1 MANTTNAVI
10 GNDRCF
16 YMTDGKGTGK
26 FVWIGGEQ
34 SNSFSRSAEA
44 IEVSDKSTDWTQF
57 IAGKK
62 NATASVTVFVDD
74 SASEPQHQLLTALHK
89 GETVYCFIGKLSAA
103 ESGTPS
109 EGDLF
114 EAIVTE
120 CSDTND
126 FGAVATRSISLQV
139 TGEPTHYPTIA
150 D

>member
-1 MANTTNAVI
+1 MAVLGNERRCYITTAE
-10 GNDRCF
+10 G
-16 YMTDGKGTGK
+16 GTYT
-26 FVWIGGEQ
+26 WLAGEQ
-34 SNSFSRSAEA
+34 NNSFNRSAEA

-89 GETVYCFIGKLSAA
+89 GETVYCFIGKLG
-103 ESGTPS
+103 GTGSQEPS

>member
-1 MANTTNAVI
+1 MAVLGNERRCYITTEE
-10 GNDRCF
+10 G
-16 YMTDGKGTGK
+16 GTYT
-26 FVWIGGEQ
+26 WLAGEQ
-34 SNSFSRSAEA
+34 NNSFNRSAEA

-74 SASEPQHQLLTALHK
+74 TASAPQHQMLSALHK
-89 GETVYCFIGKLSAA
+89 GTTVYCFIGKLA
-103 ESGTPS
+103 ETGGQTPS

>member
-1 MANTTNAVI
+1 MAVLGNERRCYITTAE
-10 GNDRCF
+10 GGA
-16 YMTDGKGTGK
+16 YT
-26 FVWIGGEQ
+26 WLAGEQ
-34 SNSFSRSAEA
+34 NNSFNRSAEA

-74 SASEPQHQLLTALHK
+74 TASAPQHQMLSALHK
-89 GETVYCFIGKLSAA
+89 GTTVYCFIGKLGGTGSQ
-103 ESGTPS
+103 TPS

-139 TGEPTHYPTIA
+139 TGEPTHYPAIA

>member
-1 MANTTNAVI
+1 MAVLGNERRCYITTAE
-10 GNDRCF
+10 GDS
-16 YMTDGKGTGK
+16 YT
-26 FVWIGGEQ
+26 WLAGEQ
-34 SNSFSRSAEA
+34 NNSFNRSAEA

-74 SASEPQHQLLTALHK
+74 TASAPQHQMLSALHR
-89 GETVYCFIGKLSAA
+89 GTTVYCFIGKLGGTGSQ
-103 ESGTPS
+103 TPS

>member
-1 MANTTNAVI
+1 MAVLGNERRCYITTAE
-10 GNDRCF
+10 G
-16 YMTDGKGTGK
+16 GTYT
-26 FVWIGGEQ
+26 WLAGEQ
-34 SNSFSRSAEA
+34 NNSFNRSAEA

-74 SASEPQHQLLTALHK
+74 TASAPQHQMLSALHK
-89 GETVYCFIGKLSAA
+89 GTTVYCFIGKLG
-103 ESGTPS
+103 GTGSQEPS

>member
-1 MANTTNAVI
+1 MAVL
-10 GNDRCF
+10 GNERRC
-16 YMTDGKGTGK
+16 YITSTKTGGTFTWLK
-26 FVWIGGEQ
+26 GEQ
-34 SNSFSRSAEA
+34 NNSFNRSAEA

-62 NATASVTVFVDD
+62 NATASVTVFADD

-89 GETVYCFIGKLSAA
+89 GETVYCFIGKLGGT
-103 ESGTPS
+103 ENQTPS

-139 TGEPTHYPTIA
+139 TGEPTHYPSIA
-150 D
+150 E

>member
-1 MANTTNAVI
+1 MAVLGNERRCYITTAE
-10 GNDRCF
+10 G
-16 YMTDGKGTGK
+16 GTYT
-26 FVWIGGEQ
+26 WLAGEQ
-34 SNSFSRSAEA
+34 NNSFNRSAEA

-62 NATASVTVFVDD
+62 NATAGVTVFVDD
-74 SASEPQHQLLTALHK
+74 TASAPQHQMLSALHK
-89 GETVYCFIGKLSAA
+89 GTTVYCFIGKLGGTGSQ
-103 ESGTPS
+103 TPS

>member
-1 MANTTNAVI
+1 MAVLGNERRCYLTTGSEGGA
-10 GNDRCF
+10 
-16 YMTDGKGTGK
+16 YT
-26 FVWIGGEQ
+26 WLAGEQ
-34 SNSFSRSAEA
+34 NNSFSRSAEA

-74 SASEPQHQLLTALHK
+74 TASAPQHQMLSALHR
-89 GETVYCFIGKLSAA
+89 GTTVFCFIGKVNGSSA
-103 ESGTPS
+103 T
-109 EGDLF
+109 EGDMF

-139 TGEPTHYPTIA
+139 TGEPAHYPSIS
-150 D
+150 

>member
-1 MANTTNAVI
+1 MAVLGNERRCYITTA
-10 GNDRCF
+10 
-16 YMTDGKGTGK
+16 KGGTYT
-26 FVWIGGEQ
+26 WLAGEQ
-34 SNSFSRSAEA
+34 NNSFNRSAEA
-44 IEVSDKSTDWTQF
+44 LEVSDKSTDWTQF

-74 SASEPQHQLLTALHK
+74 TASAPQHQMLSALHK
-89 GETVYCFIGKLSAA
+89 GETVYCFIGKLSGAT
-103 ESGTPS
+103 SNQTPT

-139 TGEPTHYPTIA
+139 TGEPTHYPTIG

>member
-1 MANTTNAVI
+1 MAVLGNERRCYITTAE
-10 GNDRCF
+10 G
-16 YMTDGKGTGK
+16 GTYT
-26 FVWIGGEQ
+26 WLAGEQ
-34 SNSFSRSAEA
+34 NNSFNRSAEA

-74 SASEPQHQLLTALHK
+74 TASAPQHQMLSALHK
-89 GETVYCFIGKLSAA
+89 GTTVYCFIGKLGGTGSQ
-103 ESGTPS
+103 TPS

-139 TGEPTHYPTIA
+139 TGEPTHYPSIA

>member
-1 MANTTNAVI
+1 MAVLGNERRCYITTAE
-10 GNDRCF
+10 G
-16 YMTDGKGTGK
+16 GTYT
-26 FVWIGGEQ
+26 WLAGEQ
-34 SNSFSRSAEA
+34 NNSFNRSAEA

-74 SASEPQHQLLTALHK
+74 TASAPQHQMLSALHK
-89 GETVYCFIGKLSAA
+89 GTTVYCFIGKLGGTGSQ
-103 ESGTPS
+103 TPS

-139 TGEPTHYPTIA
+139 TGEPDHFPKIEE
-150 D
+150 

>member
-1 MANTTNAVI
+1 MAVLGNERRCYITTAE
-10 GNDRCF
+10 G
-16 YMTDGKGTGK
+16 GTYI
-26 FVWIGGEQ
+26 WLAGEQ
-34 SNSFSRSAEA
+34 NNSFNRSAEA

-74 SASEPQHQLLTALHK
+74 TASAPQHQMLSALHK
-89 GETVYCFIGKLSAA
+89 GTTVYCFIGKLGGTGSQ
-103 ESGTPS
+103 TPS

>member
-1 MANTTNAVI
+1 MAVLGNERRCYITTAE
-10 GNDRCF
+10 GGQ
-16 YMTDGKGTGK
+16 YT
-26 FVWIGGEQ
+26 WLAGEQ
-34 SNSFSRSAEA
+34 NNSFNRSAEA

-74 SASEPQHQLLTALHK
+74 TASAPQHQMLSALHK
-89 GETVYCFIGKLSAA
+89 GTTVYCFIGKLGGTGSQ
-103 ESGTPS
+103 TPS

>member
-1 MANTTNAVI
+1 MAVLGNERRCYITTAE
-10 GNDRCF
+10 G
-16 YMTDGKGTGK
+16 GTYT
-26 FVWIGGEQ
+26 WLAGEQ
-34 SNSFSRSAEA
+34 NNSFNRSAEA

-62 NATASVTVFVDD
+62 NATASVTVFADD

-89 GETVYCFIGKLSAA
+89 GETVYCFIGKLSGAT
-103 ESGTPS
+103 SNQTPT

>member
-1 MANTTNAVI
+1 MAVLGNERRCYITTAE
-10 GNDRCF
+10 G
-16 YMTDGKGTGK
+16 GTYT
-26 FVWIGGEQ
+26 WLAGEQ
-34 SNSFSRSAEA
+34 NNGFNRSAEA

-74 SASEPQHQLLTALHK
+74 TASAPQHQLLSALHN
-89 GETVYCFIGKLSAA
+89 GTTVYCFIGKLG
-103 ESGTPS
+103 GTGSQSPS